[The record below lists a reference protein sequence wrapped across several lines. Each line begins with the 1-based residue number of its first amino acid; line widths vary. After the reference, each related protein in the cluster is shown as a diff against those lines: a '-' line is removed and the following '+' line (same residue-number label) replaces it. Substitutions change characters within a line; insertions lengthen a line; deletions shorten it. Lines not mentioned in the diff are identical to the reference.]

1 MRNIALKELE
11 DQKELIYRFFDEN
24 EKALMLILD
33 ACNWKVLHNHATLL
47 SIFDFDS

>member
-1 MRNIALKELE
+1 VRNITLKKLE

-33 ACNWKVLHNHATLL
+33 ATLL
-47 SIFDFDS
+47 SIFNFDS